1 MKGKNS
7 GSAKKLEDKWDD
19 WVDDKVE
26 GKPKAKA
33 KTEDKPSVSVEASR
47 QQVRVRIG
55 DGSSFAR
62 SFKDGANGGKAAVV
76 KWAHKYI
83 EKLW

>member
-1 MKGKNS
+1 M
-7 GSAKKLEDKWDD
+7 A
-19 WVDDKVE
+19 
-26 GKPKAKA
+26 GKPKANANA

-55 DGSSFAR
+55 DGSSFGR
-62 SFKDGANGGKAAVV
+62 SFKDGANGGESVVV
-76 KWAHKYI
+76 KWAHKCI